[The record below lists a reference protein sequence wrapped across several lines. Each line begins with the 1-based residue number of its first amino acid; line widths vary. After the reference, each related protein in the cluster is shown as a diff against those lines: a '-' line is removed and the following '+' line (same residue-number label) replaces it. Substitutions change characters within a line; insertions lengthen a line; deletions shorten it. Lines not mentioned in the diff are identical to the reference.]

1 MEFRI
6 SVSSLGLLLLIS
18 LISMVSLLSP
28 PSFAAEPPVIQI
40 FPDGV
45 QRAEIIADSYS
56 YTPDHFIVSLD
67 VPVELTIHSKT
78 WFVPHNFV
86 LKDADAGLDIKQDIP
101 PGKSIVVK
109 FTPTR
114 PGKFKF
120 YCDKKLLFFKS
131 HEDKGMKGIIEVQG
145 IKIPKIPSLDPAK
158 PDAK

>member
-6 SVSSLGLLLLIS
+6 SVSCLGLLLLIS
-18 LISMVSLLSP
+18 LISISLISP

-45 QRAEIIADSYS
+45 QRVEIIADSYS

-78 WFVPHNFV
+78 WLVPHNFV
-86 LKDADAGLDIKQDIP
+86 LKDADAGLDIKQEIP
-101 PGKSIVVK
+101 AGDTVVIK

-131 HEDKGMKGIIEVQG
+131 HEDKGMKGIIEVKG
-145 IKIPKIPSLDPAK
+145 IKIPNIPSLDPAK

>member
-1 MEFRI
+1 MECKSFASCLR
-6 SVSSLGLLLLIS
+6 LLLLIS
-18 LISMVSLLSP
+18 LISIVSLLSP
-28 PSFAAEPPVIQI
+28 PSFAAEPLVVQASS
-40 FPDGV
+40 DGV

-56 YTPDHFIVSLD
+56 YTPDHLIVSLD
-67 VPVELTIHSKT
+67 VPVELTIRSKT

-101 PGKSIVVK
+101 AGKSIVVK

-131 HEDKGMKGIIEVQG
+131 HEDRGMKGIIEVEG
-145 IKIPKIPSLDPAK
+145 IKIPKIPSLDPVK
-158 PDAK
+158 PEAQ